1 MKKCVE
7 ERLVPL
13 LFFFILSLQGI
24 KFSISVEI
32 ITLSF
37 FLQKNHDMYHDVT
50 IFSIFNFYNYF
61 HKGSYFMI
69 DKLL

>member
-1 MKKCVE
+1 MC
-7 ERLVPL
+7 RGT
-13 LFFFILSLQGI
+13 FGSSFIFFILSLQGI

-37 FLQKNHDMYHDVT
+37 FSQKNHDMYHDVT

>member
-1 MKKCVE
+1 MVNMYQ
-7 ERLVPL
+7 ERK
-13 LFFFILSLQGI
+13 LFFF
-24 KFSISVEI
+24 VA
-32 ITLSF
+32 
-37 FLQKNHDMYHDVT
+37 QKNHDMYHDVT